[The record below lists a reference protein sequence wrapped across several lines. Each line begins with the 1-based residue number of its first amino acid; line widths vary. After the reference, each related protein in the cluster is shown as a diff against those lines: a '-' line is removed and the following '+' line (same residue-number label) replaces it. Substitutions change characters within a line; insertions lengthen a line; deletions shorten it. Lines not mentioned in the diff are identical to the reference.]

1 MSDKNIRIAGAS
13 GFWGDAARA
22 TPQLLKGGNVDFIAY
37 DYLAEITMSIM
48 ARARA
53 KNPDYGYA
61 LDFVTAAMKPNLKEI
76 ARQGVKIVSN
86 AGGVNPQACA
96 NALRAVIAEQGLS
109 LKVACVLGDDLIT
122 QRDEL
127 AAQGHTEMFTG
138 GAFPATDKIASINAY
153 LGAFPVAKALEEGAD
168 IVVTGRCVDSA
179 VTLGACI
186 HAFGWG
192 RDDLDKLAMG
202 SLAGHII
209 ECGPQATGG
218 NFTDWEEVHSL
229 ETIGYPITEISA
241 DGNFVC
247 SKPEGTG
254 GLVTRATIAEQMVYE
269 IGDPQ
274 AYMLPDVICDF
285 SNVELE
291 QVGENLVRVTGA
303 IGSPAPDTY
312 KVCTTYADEF
322 RGGTNMTFYG
332 IDADRKAQKLADAI
346 FVAARR
352 TLKHLGLPDFSE
364 TSVEILGAESQFG
377 SAATVTN
384 CREVVMKIAAK
395 HPDAAGIGIM
405 LKETV
410 GLGLATPP
418 GLSGF
423 AGARPS
429 PSPVVRLFSFALLK
443 GAAEGSTKGAAEGST
458 KGAVKPQVELDG
470 VVFDVPDT
478 AGVTFNRQNITRP
491 KVPTLPAAP
500 AGDLV
505 AVPLIKLAWGRS
517 GDKGDKA
524 NIGIIARQSEY
535 LPYIY
540 AALTEQAVFE
550 KFAHFLPEGATS
562 DKSVE
567 RYLMTGTDA
576 INFLIHDVLGGGGMA
591 SIRNDAQGKGYGQLL
606 LAASIPVSAEIANKL
621 NN

>member
-567 RYLMTGTDA
+567 RYLIPGTHA

>member
-429 PSPVVRLFSFALLK
+429 PSPVVRLF
-443 GAAEGSTKGAAEGST
+443 
-458 KGAVKPQVELDG
+458 
-470 VVFDVPDT
+470 
-478 AGVTFNRQNITRP
+478 
-491 KVPTLPAAP
+491 
-500 AGDLV
+500 
-505 AVPLIKLAWGRS
+505 
-517 GDKGDKA
+517 
-524 NIGIIARQSEY
+524 
-535 LPYIY
+535 
-540 AALTEQAVFE
+540 
-550 KFAHFLPEGATS
+550 
-562 DKSVE
+562 
-567 RYLMTGTDA
+567 
-576 INFLIHDVLGGGGMA
+576 
-591 SIRNDAQGKGYGQLL
+591 
-606 LAASIPVSAEIANKL
+606 
-621 NN
+621 

>member
-247 SKPEGTG
+247 SKPESTG

-443 GAAEGSTKGAAEGST
+443 GAAEGSTKGA
-458 KGAVKPQVELDG
+458 VKPQVELDG

-567 RYLMTGTDA
+567 RYLMPGTHA

-591 SIRNDAQGKGYGQLL
+591 SIRNDSQGKGYGQLL
-606 LAASIPVSAEIANKL
+606 LAASIPVSAEIANQVVIIK
-621 NN
+621 

>member
-1 MSDKNIRIAGAS
+1 MAEKTLRIAGAS

-22 TPQLLKGGNVDFIAY
+22 TPQLLKDGNLDFIAY

-53 KNPDYGYA
+53 KNSDYGYA

-96 NALRAVIAEQGLS
+96 NALRALIAEMGLE
-109 LKVACVLGDDLIT
+109 LKVACVLGDDMIA
-122 QRDEL
+122 QRDQL
-127 AAQGHTEMFTG
+127 AERGFTEMFTG
-138 GAFPATDKIASINAY
+138 AAFPAADKIASINAY
-153 LGAFPVAKALEEGAD
+153 LGAFPVAKALDEGAD

-186 HAFGWG
+186 HRFGWG

-218 NFTDWEEVHSL
+218 NFTDWEEVESL
-229 ETIGYPITEISA
+229 ETIGYPIADVHA
-241 DGNFVC
+241 DGSFDC

-254 GLVTRATIAEQMVYE
+254 GLVSCATIAEQMVYE

-274 AYMLPDVICDF
+274 AYMLPDVVCDF
-285 SNVELE
+285 SQVKLE
-291 QVGENLVRVTGA
+291 QLGENLVRVTGA
-303 IGSPAPDTY
+303 TGLPAPDTY

-332 IDADRKAQKLADAI
+332 VDADRKAQKLADAI
-346 FVAARR
+346 FAASRR
-352 TLKHLGLPDFSE
+352 TFKQLGLPDYSE
-364 TSVEILGAESQFG
+364 TSVELIGAESQFG
-377 SAATVTN
+377 ANAQISN
-384 CREVVMKIAAK
+384 CRELVLKIAAK
-395 HPDAAGIGIM
+395 HPDATGIGIM
-405 LKETV
+405 LKEAV

-429 PSPVVRLFSFALLK
+429 PSPVVRLFSFALPK
-443 GAAEGSTKGAAEGST
+443 GTAQIEVEIDGASY
-458 KGAVKPQVELDG
+458 Q
-470 VVFDVPDT
+470 VPDSSGQSFSPQT
-478 AGVTFNRQNITRP
+478 LARP
-491 KVPTLPAAP
+491 TGPVAPTDATVP
-500 AGDLV
+500 
-505 AVPLIKLAWGRS
+505 VPLIKLAWGRS

-524 NIGIIARQSEY
+524 NVGIIARRPEY
-535 LPYIY
+535 LPYIH
-540 AALTEQAVFE
+540 AALTEQAVADC
-550 KFAHFLPEGATS
+550 FAHFLPAQAAGKTAS
-562 DKSVE
+562 YVD
-567 RYLMTGTDA
+567 RYLMPGSHA

-591 SIRNDAQGKGYGQLL
+591 SIRNDAQGKGYGQIL
-606 LAASIPVSAEIANKL
+606 LALSIPVSVEIAEQLK
-621 NN
+621 

>member
-153 LGAFPVAKALEEGAD
+153 LGAFPVAKALEEDAD

-567 RYLMTGTDA
+567 RYLMPGTHA

>member
-1 MSDKNIRIAGAS
+1 MNMSDKNIRIAGAS

-109 LKVACVLGDDLIT
+109 LKVACVLGDDLIA
-122 QRDEL
+122 QREEL

-138 GAFPATDKIASINAY
+138 GAFPAADKIASINAY

-186 HAFGWG
+186 HAFGWS

-364 TSVEILGAESQFG
+364 TSVELLGTESQFG
-377 SAATVTN
+377 SAATVNN

-395 HPDAAGIGIM
+395 HPAAAGIGIM

-443 GAAEGSTKGAAEGST
+443 GVAEGST
-458 KGAVKPQVELDG
+458 KGAVKPQIELDG
-470 VVFDVPDT
+470 IIFDVPDT

-491 KVPTLPAAP
+491 TVPLAP
-500 AGDLV
+500 LASACDLV

-524 NIGIIARQSEY
+524 NIGIIARQPEY
-535 LPYIY
+535 LPFIY

-567 RYLMTGTDA
+567 RYLMHGTHA

>member
-443 GAAEGSTKGAAEGST
+443 GAAEGSTKGA
-458 KGAVKPQVELDG
+458 VKPQVELDG

-478 AGVTFNRQNITRP
+478 AGVAFNRQNITRP

-524 NIGIIARQSEY
+524 NIGIIARQPEY

-567 RYLMTGTDA
+567 RYLMTGTHA

>member
-109 LKVACVLGDDLIT
+109 LKVACVLGDDLIA

-443 GAAEGSTKGAAEGST
+443 GAAEGSTKGA
-458 KGAVKPQVELDG
+458 VKPQVELDG
-470 VVFDVPDT
+470 IVFDVPDT
-478 AGVTFNRQNITRP
+478 AGVAFNRQNITRP

-505 AVPLIKLAWGRS
+505 TVPLIKLAWGRS

-567 RYLMTGTDA
+567 RYLIPGTHA
-576 INFLIHDVLGGGGMA
+576 INFLIHGVLGGGGMA